1 MICKNLA
8 VIGAVLVCL
17 SAQLTSCHPIEQQQ
31 QQQQQQQFGFLED
44 IENEIIKDT
53 IKSTVKTLIEN
64 TQEALNSGKD
74 FDEVFQKLEGEL
86 KSFGKVALWAVKE
99 YIKWNK
105 ETISGA
111 LGDELSKL
119 IDKLL
124 DAVDEEKTFGWL
136 EDIENEVIKETL
148 KSTIKGLIDSAEDA
162 FKSGGNLDEIVAKL
176 AKEFKAFGKVALW
189 AVQTYLKYNKESI
202 SAQLG
207 DELTALVDRLLS
219 EAESY

>member
-8 VIGAVLVCL
+8 VIGAVLLCL
-17 SAQLTSCHPIEQQQ
+17 SAQLTSCQPIEQQQ
-31 QQQQQQQFGFLED
+31 QQYGFLED

-74 FDEVFQKLEGEL
+74 FDEVFKKLEGEL

-124 DAVDEEKTFGWL
+124 NAVDEEKTFGWL

>member
-8 VIGAVLVCL
+8 VIGAVLLCL
-17 SAQLTSCHPIEQQQ
+17 SAQLTSCHPIETL
-31 QQQQQQQFGFLED
+31 QQQQQQFGFLED

-74 FDEVFQKLEGEL
+74 FDEVFKKLEGEL

-111 LGDELSKL
+111 LGDELSQL

-136 EDIENEVIKETL
+136 EDIENEIIKETL

>member
-17 SAQLTSCHPIEQQQ
+17 SAELTSCYPIET
-31 QQQQQQQFGFLED
+31 QQQQQFGFLED
-44 IENEIIKDT
+44 IENEFIKDT

-74 FDEVFQKLEGEL
+74 FDEVFKKLEGEL

>member
-1 MICKNLA
+1 M
-8 VIGAVLVCL
+8 GFCL
-17 SAQLTSCHPIEQQQ
+17 SAQLTSCHPIETQ

-53 IKSTVKTLIEN
+53 IKSTVKSLIEN

-74 FDEVFQKLEGEL
+74 VDEVFKKLEGEL

-111 LGDELSKL
+111 LGDELSEL

-219 EAESY
+219 EAESN

>member
-8 VIGAVLVCL
+8 VIGAVLFCL
-17 SAQLTSCHPIEQQQ
+17 SAQLTSCHPIE

-53 IKSTVKTLIEN
+53 IKSTVKSLIEN

-74 FDEVFQKLEGEL
+74 FDEVFKKLEGEL

-124 DAVDEEKTFGWL
+124 NAVDEEKTFGWL